1 MNIETG
7 NRIGR
12 YEIQSLLGLGGM
24 GEVYRALDT
33 ELNRPVAIKFLP
45 AEFSRHPNRMKR
57 FIQEARATSALNHPN
72 IITVYDIGRV
82 GDDEFS
88 PPYFA
93 TEFIEGVTLKD
104 YLLINRL
111 KLGDVLDIASQ
122 IASALVAA
130 HAAGIIH
137 RDIKPENIMVRRDGY
152 IKVLDFGLAK
162 PTERRTSLIDSEAQ
176 TRAFVDTDP
185 GTVMGTVSYMSPE
198 QARGE
203 ELDARTDIWS
213 LGVVIYELVTGHVP
227 FTGPTPSHAIVSLLE
242 NDPPALSISV
252 PEVPEALELI
262 VEEALRKDRDERI
275 QTAKELLGR
284 LRRLKQRVDAGTVL
298 EHSVAPVFASDPSGP
313 RLSGLES
320 YPLKSSP
327 VTDETP
333 GVATRSFKPSSTLPT
348 SSAEFIVNQLKQHR
362 TGALVLL
369 LAVATVLIGLSFAA
383 YKSIGSRRG
392 SPAAASMKMTRLTNS
407 GRASS
412 PVMSPDGKYAAH
424 VLVAGDKQSLVL
436 RQTATNNSRE
446 IVSPVEGYFVGA
458 TFSPDGNYLLYVKAE
473 RRQNV
478 RTLFQVSVLG
488 GDSRQ
493 LIYDID
499 SPVSFS
505 PDGKKLAFV
514 RGYLKEQEQ
523 VLVTANAD
531 GSGEERMVVRRAP
544 ERAGFQRP
552 VWSPDGK
559 TIAFI
564 VSGTDSQGYYINIDE
579 LSVADKVERKISSDR
594 WRNIT
599 SIAWLAD
606 GSGLLASARDRASLA
621 GSPNQIWHISYPD
634 GKARRVTNDL
644 NYYTELSIAAD
655 APMVVATIMNKSSNI
670 WIVPE
675 AEVSK
680 ATVVPV
686 SNFSGNEGVA
696 WAPDGR
702 ILFSSTERENRDIW
716 ISNADGS
723 NAKQLTFD
731 PGADL
736 YPSVTPDGRYI
747 VFESNRGNK
756 WGIWR
761 MNIDGSNSVA
771 LVENAG
777 ESGAPVASLDSR
789 WVIYGAHATS
799 GKQGLWKVSIDGG
812 TPVLLTE
819 RQAHSHTISP
829 DGKLIAYYTRTL
841 EMNAPLMIEVMP
853 IEGGAA
859 VKSFPSVGDGSR
871 MRWSPDG
878 NALDYIDTKEG
889 VSNLWRLPINGGQPK
904 KLTSW
909 NSDLLFWFAWSP
921 DGKQLASARGSFAT
935 DLVLLE
941 NLDLNS
947 V

>member
-1 MNIETG
+1 
-7 NRIGR
+7 
-12 YEIQSLLGLGGM
+12 
-24 GEVYRALDT
+24 
-33 ELNRPVAIKFLP
+33 
-45 AEFSRHPNRMKR
+45 
-57 FIQEARATSALNHPN
+57 
-72 IITVYDIGRV
+72 TVYDIGRI

-88 PPYFA
+88 RPYFA
-93 TEFIEGVTLKD
+93 TEFVEGVTLKEH
-104 YLLINRL
+104 LLVNRL

-162 PTERRTSLIDSEAQ
+162 PSERGTSLIDSEAE

-203 ELDARTDIWS
+203 QLDARTDIWS
-213 LGVVIYELVTGHVP
+213 LGVVIYELVTGRVP

-313 RLSGLES
+313 RQSGLES
-320 YPLKSSP
+320 YPFKRRP
-327 VTDETP
+327 ITEETP
-333 GVATRSFKPSSTLPT
+333 GVATGTFKPTSTLPT
-348 SSAEFIVNQLKQHR
+348 SSAEFIVSQIKQHR
-362 TGALVLL
+362 AGALVLL
-369 LAVATVLIGLSFAA
+369 LGVATVLIGLSFAV
-383 YKSIGSRRG
+383 YKATGGRRG
-392 SPAAASMKMTRLTNS
+392 SPAATSMRMTRLTNS

-424 VLVAGDKQSLVL
+424 VLVAGERQSLVL
-436 RQTATNNSRE
+436 RQTATNSSRE
-446 IVSPVEGYFVGA
+446 IVPSANAYYVGA
-458 TFSPDGNYLLYVKAE
+458 TFSPDGNHLLYVRAD
-473 RRQNV
+473 RGQNV
-478 RTLFQVSVLG
+478 RTLYQVSVLG

-493 LIYDID
+493 LIYDVD
-499 SPVSFS
+499 SPVTFS
-505 PDGKKLAFV
+505 PDGKKFAFV

-523 VLVTANAD
+523 ALFTANAD
-531 GSGEERMVVRRAP
+531 GSGEERMIVRRAP
-544 ERAGFQRP
+544 ERATFQRP

-559 TIAFI
+559 TIAFL
-564 VSGTDSQGYYINIDE
+564 VSGTDSQGYYMNIDE
-579 LSVADKVERKISSDR
+579 VSMVDKTERKISTDR

-634 GKARRVTNDL
+634 GKAIRITNDL
-644 NYYTELSIAAD
+644 NYYTELSIAAET
-655 APMVVATIMNKSSNI
+655 PLVVATIMNKTSNI
-670 WIVPE
+670 WIVPQGD
-675 AEVSK
+675 VSK

-696 WAPDGR
+696 WATDGR

-716 ISNADGS
+716 ISNPDGS

-736 YPSVTPDGRYI
+736 HPSATPDGRYI
-747 VFESNRGNK
+747 VFESNRGNR

-761 MNIDGSNSVA
+761 MNIDGSNPVA
-771 LVENAG
+771 LVDNVG
-777 ESGAPVASLDSR
+777 EAGAPVSSIDSR
-789 WVIYGAHATS
+789 WVIYG
-799 GKQGLWKVSIDGG
+799 GKAANGKDGLWKVSIDGG

-819 RQAHSHTISP
+819 GQAYSHTISP
-829 DGKLIAYYTRTL
+829 DGKLIAYYFRAL
-841 EMNAPLMIEVMP
+841 EMNAPLMI
-853 IEGGAA
+853 
-859 VKSFPSVGDGSR
+859 
-871 MRWSPDG
+871 
-878 NALDYIDTKEG
+878 
-889 VSNLWRLPINGGQPK
+889 
-904 KLTSW
+904 
-909 NSDLLFWFAWSP
+909 
-921 DGKQLASARGSFAT
+921 
-935 DLVLLE
+935 
-941 NLDLNS
+941 
-947 V
+947 